1 MSFYLSKIIWLV
13 VNPFNILVLCLFLTF
28 FLLIIKK
35 KREAF
40 YLLSFS
46 ILIIIVCGFFP
57 FGKLLIYSLEK
68 KYHDDVFL
76 PDKIDGIIILG
87 GATNPF
93 LTDQYDQI
101 SLNNSAERLVL
112 SIQLIKKNQNS
123 KIIFSGGSGSISNQE
138 LDHAKVAKRFFI
150 EAGIDTNNIIFENKS
165 RNTYENILLSKQLAK
180 PRIDENWLVVTSAYH
195 MNRAVYI
202 GEKLNW
208 KLLPYPVD
216 FYLPKKFNIKPT
228 LNLLGNFNY
237 TQKGSHE
244 WIGLISYYLMGRSE
258 KIF

>member
-35 KREAF
+35 KRKAF

-46 ILIIIVCGFFP
+46 ILIIIVCGLFP

-101 SLNNSAERLVL
+101 YLNNSAERLVL

-123 KIIFSGGSGSISNQE
+123 KIYFFQE
-138 LDHAKVAKRFFI
+138 ARVQFQTQKLDHCKGEKNIFFI
-150 EAGIDTNNIIFENKS
+150 ESWVWIPNNIF
-165 RNTYENILLSKQLAK
+165 
-180 PRIDENWLVVTSAYH
+180 
-195 MNRAVYI
+195 
-202 GEKLNW
+202 
-208 KLLPYPVD
+208 
-216 FYLPKKFNIKPT
+216 F
-228 LNLLGNFNY
+228 
-237 TQKGSHE
+237 
-244 WIGLISYYLMGRSE
+244 
-258 KIF
+258 